1 MPHSTSTHLD
11 EQQTKRLLRQQIGR
25 LRRRIDRRL
34 RDVRRQGLELTSW
47 REYVQRSPGLSVL
60 AALTLGLTGA
70 YGAARKNWTEN
81 RLVLYAR
88 RMLRAMLVRLWRQG
102 KRWWARFRARKTSTP
117 AEGGAH
123 DRS

>member
-1 MPHSTSTHLD
+1 MNTPFD

-34 RDVRRQGLELTSW
+34 RDVRRQGRELTSW

-70 YGAARKNWTEN
+70 YDAARKNWTEN
-81 RLVLYAR
+81 RLVLYVR
-88 RMLRAMLVRLWRQG
+88 RMLRAMLVRLWREG
-102 KRWWARFRARKTSTP
+102 KRWWARFRARKKATP

-123 DRS
+123 EQS